1 MTDPISDLL
10 TRIRNALAVG
20 KAEVVLPHSKLKAAI
35 ADILVARGYLLSAT
49 VAPAASHPGS
59 DLKLGL
65 RYRKPGQ
72 PAIMNVRRVSKPGA
86 RRYAHANA
94 LPRVLNGLGI
104 AIVST
109 SQGLL
114 TDGEARKRKLGG
126 EVICEVY

>member
-1 MTDPISDLL
+1 MTDPIADML

-20 KAEVVLPHSKLKAAI
+20 KTEVLVPHSKLKSAI
-35 ADILVARGYLLSAT
+35 ADLLVAQGYLIST
-49 VAPAASHPGS
+49 ASIPGVNHPGS
-59 DLKLGL
+59 DLKLVL
-65 RYRKPGQ
+65 KYRKPGT
-72 PAIMNVRRVSKPGA
+72 PAIMKLQRVSKPGA
-86 RRYAHANA
+86 RRYVRADD
-94 LPRVLNGLGI
+94 LPRVLNGLGV